1 MPQNFT
7 IRVALA
13 GDIEGILDLAVQM
26 VLASRSD
33 LRPEVPDQAI
43 LEARRRN
50 LDQLEAI
57 LDMPGGGL
65 FVAVDEYGGLIGH
78 VILMGNNIDSV
89 SEVPQAWVYD
99 LSVRPE
105 WWGRGVA
112 RALMSRAEEFASSL
126 GLEWI
131 GLGVTRANQRAL
143 HFYQEIGYA
152 VERVQMVKRLETSS

>member
-1 MPQNFT
+1 MSQT
-7 IRVALA
+7 YSIRVAQV
-13 GDIEGILDLAVQM
+13 GDIEDILTLAVKM

-33 LRPEVPDQAI
+33 LRPEVSDLAI

-50 LDQLEAI
+50 LDQLAAI
-57 LDMPGGGL
+57 LDLPEGGL
-65 FVAVDEYGGLIGH
+65 FVAVDEQGSLIGH

-99 LSVRPE
+99 LSVRPD

-112 RALMSRAEEFASSL
+112 RGLMARAEGFARSL

-143 HFYQEIGYA
+143 HFYEELGYA
-152 VERVQMVKRLETSS
+152 VERVQMVKRLETTS